1 MIARWLTGVLISMVA
16 GACAFAATPL
26 VDLSRA
32 DTGLHGARVPP
43 NLLLDLSLS
52 HAAAG
57 AAYQGD
63 YDPGYSY
70 AGYFDARMCY
80 GYPYRNRDGNSDGVT
95 VPDWRLSTAYFSV
108 SKVADARHA
117 CGGDSFSGNF
127 LNWAGASLLDIVRYA
142 LTGGDRVID
151 EVRKTVLQRAY
162 LPDGRSGVDFYAHP
176 DWFPRKVLR
185 AGVREATPF
194 SVGQLAIISCRN
206 RLLFGDGA
214 QPLEGNCDA
223 PGKAAAL
230 GVFLARVQ
238 VCDRPEGLSRPD
250 LCMAYGKNYKPVGAL
265 QRQGGRVRVGVFGH
279 ASGPAAY
286 GGVLQAPLGHAGA
299 RRWAAPDFL
308 PQDNPDAEWNPLT
321 GVYAGKQAVI
331 AHINTLGRSDEAH
344 LGDYAAGAPQ
354 AELLY
359 ESLRYLQGRQA
370 SAAVAAMATSWTDPL
385 QASCQRQVVITL
397 GDAGASQD
405 RYVPGHVPAT
415 NSAGR
420 ARGVDAYTTP
430 ALDVMAWTR
439 AVGVLESDGAGGNPQ
454 PLPALAALDRQDH
467 GEHGGSFYAAGLAYW
482 SHRHALRPGGLPVDH
497 YAGEL
502 LATAA
507 RPDDAKYPSP
517 LLLAAKYGGFVD
529 ENGDGNPFR
538 AMAGD
543 YRAEWS
549 VDGRWPSHYFPGG
562 DPTAL
567 IALLRAAFVEAD
579 RATVAATIAGPS
591 LMALANGAEQAYWF
605 QSQINLADGAMRVSR
620 DAFRLGADGAVVAGK
635 PVWQIVGAAPG
646 PSVHTLDAQGG
657 LTPLAWDRLSA
668 EQRRAFDP
676 HGDGQG
682 PARLDYLLGDRTHEA
697 GRPGGFLR
705 RRAGGLAV
713 APHGNL
719 VHVGTPALGLPGL
732 DYLQHR
738 QRGQQRRKMLYLGTG
753 DGLLRGVDANSGSEL
768 FAYLPQALLARAVR
782 ASDTDDDAGSVLDGA
797 AASAEVL
804 VAGRWKTVLASS
816 MGAGA
821 QGLFALD
828 VSDPERF
835 AQDGALWEF
844 GDRDDAMIG
853 NLRAPPGFAR
863 LNMGA
868 KLGKPV
874 YRDMVVVPSG
884 YNNTQDDG
892 KGMSVASPAAAI
904 FLLALDK
911 PAGAPWLL
919 GSNYH
924 RLKVPVRDDEGA
936 AGATALAPP
945 ALVMGNDGALSY
957 LYAGDLQGNIWR
969 IDMATGPP
977 WKDET
982 GRKLVFV
989 ARDAQGRR
997 QPVTQQVKVAY
1008 APGGGYLLLF
1018 GTGKL
1023 VEAKDTWP
1031 AAMLAQS
1038 FYAVHDDLN
1047 AQTPTRSRDDLAVRK
1062 VGVVADAGSL
1072 AIDGEPLHYAGGDAR
1087 HGWYLDFIGTDKT
1100 GERSVYGAV
1109 LAAGRVAF
1117 NTVLP
1122 GRDPCSRPAT
1132 RLYVLDVLSG
1142 FAADAVGTVQAG
1154 EETGRLQ
1161 DGLARAPPQLLEVA
1175 SQVGVATATGRA
1187 EARKQFAAV
1196 QPGMPGAAA
1205 VKVASG
1211 PLPARRLGWR
1221 EVANWRELHEAVKK

>member
-1 MIARWLTGVLISMVA
+1 MMARWLPGVLIAGMVNVA
-16 GACAFAATPL
+16 LAASPL

-32 DTGLHGARVPP
+32 DTGLYGARVPP
-43 NLLLDLSLS
+43 NLLLNLSFT

-57 AAYQGD
+57 AAHRGD
-63 YDPGYSY
+63 YDPASAY

-80 GYPYRNRDGNSDGVT
+80 SYPYRGSDGVN
-95 VPDWRLSTAYFSV
+95 VPDWRLSSAYFSV
-108 SKVADARHA
+108 SKVADARHG

-162 LPDGRSGVDFYAHP
+162 LPDGQFGVDFYAHP
-176 DWFPRKVLR
+176 DWFPRKILR

-194 SVGQLAIISCRN
+194 TVEQLAIVSCRN

-214 QPLEGNCDA
+214 QPLDGHCDA
-223 PGKAAAL
+223 PGNAGAF
-230 GVFLARVQ
+230 GVFLARVE
-238 VCDRPEGLSRPD
+238 VCDGVEGLLRPD
-250 LCMAYGKNYKPVGAL
+250 LCLSYGKNYKPAGAL
-265 QRQGGRVRVGVFGH
+265 QRHGDRVRVGVFGH
-279 ASGPAAY
+279 ANGAAAY
-286 GGVLQAPLGHAGA
+286 GGVLQAPLSYAGA
-299 RRWAAPDFL
+299 QRWAAPDFL
-308 PQDNPDAEWNPLT
+308 PQANPDTEWHPVT
-321 GVYAGKQAVI
+321 GLYAGNKGVI

-344 LGDYAAGAPQ
+344 PGAYAAAAPQ

-370 SAAVAAMATSWTDPL
+370 SAAAGTTSWTDPQ
-385 QASCQRQVVITL
+385 QASCQRQLVMTL
-397 GDAGASQD
+397 GDAGAALD
-405 RYVPGHVPAT
+405 RYVPGHIPAT
-415 NSAGR
+415 NSAER

-430 ALDVMAWTR
+430 PLDVMAWTR
-439 AVGVLESDGAGGNPQ
+439 AVGALESDGTQGNPQ
-454 PLPALAALDRQDH
+454 PLAALAALDRLDH
-467 GEHGGSFYAAGLAYW
+467 GPHGASFYAAGLAYW
-482 SHRHALRPGGLPVDH
+482 SHRHALRAGGGPVAH
-497 YAGEL
+497 FAGDL
-502 LATAA
+502 QGTAA
-507 RPDDAKYPSP
+507 TSPSP
-517 LLLAAKYGGFVD
+517 LLLTAKYGGFVD

-538 AMAGD
+538 AVSGD
-543 YRAEWS
+543 FHAEWS

-562 DPTAL
+562 DPQAL
-567 IALLRAAFVEAD
+567 IALLRAAFVQAR

-591 LMALANGAEQAYWF
+591 LMALANGAEPAHWF
-605 QSQINLADGAMRVSR
+605 QSRINLADGAMRLSR
-620 DAFRLGADGAVVAGK
+620 DAFRLGADGGVVAGK
-635 PVWQIVGAAPG
+635 PVWRIGGTVPTR
-646 PSVHTLDAQGG
+646 PVHTLDAQGG

-676 HGDGQG
+676 HGDGLG
-682 PARLDYLLGDRTHEA
+682 EARLAYLLGERTHEV

-705 RRAGGLAV
+705 RRAGGLAA

-719 VHVGTPALGLPGL
+719 VHVGAPALGLPGL

-753 DGLLRGVDANSGSEL
+753 DGLLHGVDANDGSEL
-768 FAYLPQALLARAVR
+768 FAYLPQALLARA
-782 ASDTDDDAGSVLDGA
+782 ALAGGTGDDAGPLLDGA

-828 VSDPERF
+828 ITDPARF

-844 GDRDDAMIG
+844 TDRDDAMIG

-863 LNMGA
+863 LNMG
-868 KLGKPV
+868 GKQGRPV
-874 YRDMVVVPSG
+874 YRDMVVVSSG

-892 KGMSVASPAAAI
+892 RDTAAASPATAI

-911 PAGAPWLL
+911 PTGVPWLL

-924 RLKVPVRDDEGA
+924 RLKLPLRDDEGA
-936 AGATALAPP
+936 MGAYALAPP
-945 ALVMGNDGALSY
+945 ALVAGNDGALSY

-997 QPVTQQVKVAY
+997 QSVTQQLKVAY

-1023 VEAKDTWP
+1023 LESGDTWP
-1031 AAMLAQS
+1031 AALLPQS
-1038 FYAVHDDLN
+1038 FYAVHDDLKE
-1047 AQTPTRSRDDLAVRK
+1047 QTPTRGRDDLAVRK
-1062 VGVVADAGSL
+1062 VGVVADTGSL
-1072 AIDGEPLHYAGGDAR
+1072 AIDGESLHYTGGGAR
-1087 HGWYLDFIGTDKT
+1087 HGWYLDFVATEKT
-1100 GERSVYGAV
+1100 GERSVHGAV

-1122 GRDPCSRPAT
+1122 GRDPCGKPAT

-1142 FAADAVGTVQAG
+1142 FAADAAGTVQAG
-1154 EETGRLQ
+1154 EETGKLL

-1175 SQVGVATATGRA
+1175 SQVGVAGATGRA
-1187 EARKQFAAV
+1187 EARKQFAVV
-1196 QPGMPGAAA
+1196 QPGMPGVAA
-1205 VKVASG
+1205 VKMASG
-1211 PLPARRLGWR
+1211 PLPAKRLGWR
-1221 EVANWRELHEAVKK
+1221 EVANWRELHDAAKK

>member
-1 MIARWLTGVLISMVA
+1 MMARWLPGLLMVCMLSVSHVA
-16 GACAFAATPL
+16 LAASPL

-32 DTGLHGARVPP
+32 DTGLYGARVPP
-43 NLLLDLSLS
+43 NLLLNLSFT

-63 YDPGYSY
+63 YDPASAY

-80 GYPYRNRDGNSDGVT
+80 GYPYRGSDGDGVT
-95 VPDWRLSTAYFSV
+95 VPDWRLSSAYFSV
-108 SKVADARHA
+108 SKVADAWHG

-127 LNWAGASLLDIVRYA
+127 LNWAGTSLLDIVRYA

-162 LPDGRSGVDFYAHP
+162 LPDGQSGVDFYAHP
-176 DWFPRKVLR
+176 DWFPRKILR

-194 SVGQLAIISCRN
+194 TVEQLAIVSCRN
-206 RLLFGDGA
+206 LLLFGDGA
-214 QPLEGNCDA
+214 QPLDGHCDA
-223 PGKAAAL
+223 PGKAGAL

-238 VCDRPEGLSRPD
+238 VCDGAEALSRPD
-250 LCMAYGKNYKPVGAL
+250 LCMAYGKNAKPVGAL
-265 QRQGGRVRVGVFGH
+265 QRHGDRVRVGVFGH
-279 ASGPAAY
+279 ASGAVAY
-286 GGVLQAPLGHAGA
+286 GGVLQAPLNHAGA
-299 RRWAAPDFL
+299 QRWAAPDFL
-308 PQDNPDAEWNPLT
+308 PQANPDTEWHPVT
-321 GVYAGKQAVI
+321 GVYAGKPGVI
-331 AHINTLGRSDEAH
+331 AHINTVGRSDEAH
-344 LGDYAAGAPQ
+344 PGAYAAAAPQ

-370 SAAVAAMATSWTDPL
+370 SAAAATTSWTDPQ
-385 QASCQRQVVITL
+385 QASCQRQVVMTL
-397 GDAGASQD
+397 GDAGAALD
-405 RYVPGHVPAT
+405 RYVPGHIPAGNT
-415 NSAGR
+415 AER

-430 ALDVMAWTR
+430 PLDVMAWTR
-439 AVGVLESDGAGGNPQ
+439 AAGVLESDGTQGNPQ
-454 PLPALAALDRQDH
+454 PLPALAALDRLDH
-467 GEHGGSFYAAGLAYW
+467 GPHGASFYAAGLAYW
-482 SHRHALRPGGLPVDH
+482 SHRHALRAGGVPVEH
-497 YAGEL
+497 FAGDVQV
-502 LATAA
+502 TAA
-507 RPDDAKYPSP
+507 TSPSP

-538 AMAGD
+538 ATAGD
-543 YRAEWS
+543 THAEWS

-562 DPTAL
+562 DPQAL
-567 IALLRAAFVEAD
+567 IALLRAAFVQAG
-579 RATVAATIAGPS
+579 RATVAPAIAGPS
-591 LMALANGAEQAYWF
+591 LMALANGAEPAYWY
-605 QSQINLADGAMRVSR
+605 QSQIYLADGAMRLSR
-620 DAFRLGADGAVVAGK
+620 DAFRLGADGGVVAGK
-635 PVWQIVGAAPG
+635 PVWRIGGTV
-646 PSVHTLDAQGG
+646 PSRPVHTLDAQGG
-657 LTPLAWDRLSA
+657 LMPLAWDRLSA

-676 HGDGQG
+676 RGDGQG
-682 PARLDYLLGDRTHEA
+682 PARLAYLLGERTHEV

-705 RRAGGLAV
+705 RRAGGLAA

-738 QRGQQRRKMLYLGTG
+738 QRGQQRRKMLYLPTG
-753 DGLLRGVDANSGSEL
+753 DGLLHGVDASDGSEL
-768 FAYLPQALLARAVR
+768 FAYLPQALLARAVL
-782 ASDTDDDAGSVLDGA
+782 ASGTGDEAAPLLDGA

-804 VAGRWKTVLASS
+804 VAGGWKTVLASG

-828 VSDPERF
+828 ITDPARF

-844 GDRDDAMIG
+844 TDRDDAVIG
-853 NLRAPPGFAR
+853 NLRTPPGFAR
-863 LNMGA
+863 LNMGG
-868 KLGKPV
+868 KQGKPV
-874 YRDMVVVPSG
+874 YRDMVVVSSG

-892 KGMSVASPAAAI
+892 KDMAAASAAAAI

-936 AGATALAPP
+936 AGAYALAPP
-945 ALVMGNDGALSY
+945 ALVAGNDGALSY

-969 IDMATGPP
+969 IDLATGPP

-997 QPVTQQVKVAY
+997 QSVTQQLKVAY

-1023 VEAKDTWP
+1023 VESGDTWP
-1031 AAMLAQS
+1031 AALLPQS
-1038 FYAVHDDLN
+1038 FYAVHDDLKE
-1047 AQTPTRSRDDLAVRK
+1047 QTPTRDRDDLAVRK
-1062 VGVVADAGSL
+1062 VGVLADTGSL
-1072 AIDGEPLHYAGGDAR
+1072 AIDGESLHYTGGGAR
-1087 HGWYLDFIGTDKT
+1087 HGWYLDFVGTEKT
-1100 GERSVYGAV
+1100 GERSVHGAV

-1122 GRDPCSRPAT
+1122 GRDPCGKPAT

-1142 FAADAVGTVQAG
+1142 FAADAAGTVQAG
-1154 EETGRLQ
+1154 EETGLLL

-1175 SQVGVATATGRA
+1175 SQVGVAGATGRA
-1187 EARKQFAAV
+1187 EARKQFAVV

-1205 VKVASG
+1205 VKTASG

-1221 EVANWRELHEAVKK
+1221 EVANWRELHDAAKK